1 MLKPI
6 TRRRFLKEGGTA
18 ALSVALCG
26 TLRISAASVFDLV
39 LKGGTLLDGTGGRP
53 GRVLRKA

>member
-18 ALSVALCG
+18 ALRVALCG
-26 TLRISAASVFDLV
+26 TLRISAASAVDRVEAYLAA
-39 LKGGTLLDGTGGRP
+39 TARP
-53 GRVLRKA
+53 